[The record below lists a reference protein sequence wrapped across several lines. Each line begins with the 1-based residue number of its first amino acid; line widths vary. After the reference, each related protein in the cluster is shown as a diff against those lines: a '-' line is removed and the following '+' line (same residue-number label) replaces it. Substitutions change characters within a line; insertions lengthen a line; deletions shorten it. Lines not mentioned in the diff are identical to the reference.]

1 MTITFK
7 VESYPRYDQGNH
19 YKLFTKAWAEHFATG
34 GQARLSP
41 ATQANLYENNPAGAA
56 VLAKAR
62 KEDEW
67 VGALSAIPFRVQLD
81 QKTLVTAY
89 QLSDALVSPRYQRQG
104 ILTRLVETLTR
115 ELDFPSPSII
125 YTFPNL
131 RSGDAFLHNGYRR
144 ARVLP
149 TRFYFPAPAALIYRL
164 DPEDKTYRRFKHPV
178 ARYREVG
185 LDEASELISS
195 LETPLPH
202 LIRDQAYLKWR
213 YFQPAGEDRFRLLA
227 IEPLPSGAPLIAVVT
242 CHRYGRRKYS
252 IFLELLPE
260 TGKDNPPWLAGLLRK
275 LGRQQGCG
283 LLYSNEK
290 IGGRMLSPAWG
301 APLPNRLNPRPVELL
316 IYPQP
321 GNHDLEEIFLQTRF
335 TTADW
340 LGFL

>member
-7 VESYPRYDQGNH
+7 VKSYPRYDRENH
-19 YKLFTKAWAEHFATG
+19 YRLFTKAWAEHFAAG
-34 GQARLSP
+34 GQSRLSP
-41 ATQANLYENNPAGAA
+41 ATLANLYESNPAGAA
-56 VLAKAR
+56 ILAKAR
-62 KEDEW
+62 KGDEW
-67 VGALSAIPFRVQLD
+67 VGTLSAIPFRVQLD
-81 QKTLVTAY
+81 QQTLVTAY
-89 QLSDALVSPRYQRQG
+89 QLSDALISPRYRRQG
-104 ILTRLVETLTR
+104 IMTRLVETLTR

-131 RSGDAFLHNGYRR
+131 RSCDAFLHNGYRR
-144 ARVLP
+144 GRVLP
-149 TRFYFPAPAALIYRL
+149 TRFYFPSPSALAYRL
-164 DPEDKTYRRFKHPV
+164 DPEDKTYRRFQQAV
-178 ARYREVG
+178 ARCRDIG
-185 LDEASELISS
+185 LDEAYELISS
-195 LETPLPH
+195 QETPFPH

-242 CHRYGRRKYS
+242 CHRFRQRKYS

-260 TGKDNPPWLAGLLRK
+260 TGKNNPPWLAGLLTK
-275 LGRQQGCG
+275 LGRQRGCG
-283 LLYSNEK
+283 LLYSNNK
-290 IGGRMLSPAWG
+290 IGGGLLSPAWG
-301 APLPNRLNPRPVELL
+301 VPLPHRLNPRPVELL